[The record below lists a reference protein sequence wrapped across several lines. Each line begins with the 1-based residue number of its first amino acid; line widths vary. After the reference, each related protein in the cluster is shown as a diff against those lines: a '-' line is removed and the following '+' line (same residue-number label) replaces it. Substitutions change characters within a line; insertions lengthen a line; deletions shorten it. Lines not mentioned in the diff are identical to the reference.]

1 MNEQLDNFFHAF
13 SKVAILIPIVV
24 VILILVVRLGFRS
37 STVTSKA
44 PVEKVVSPTLEQVSS
59 SSSDLKLNIT
69 GESVCNVSYA
79 DKTAKVYIKNKK
91 VSVILNEKIK
101 KHFIL
106 NGDCLYRFDDGT
118 YSGEKTCGLK
128 TLVDMVGL
136 FPLDF
141 ETLLQI
147 VPKNTKISGFD
158 TAALSKLD
166 LKAIKKSCQEVPV
179 SESNFVVPTSIL
191 FKNIA
196 K

>member
-37 STVTSKA
+37 SAVTPTP
-44 PVEKVVSPTLEQVSS
+44 PVEKIVSPTLERVSS
-59 SSSDLKLNIT
+59 PSSDLKLNIA
-69 GESVCNVSYA
+69 GESVCDVSYA

-91 VSVILNEKIK
+91 VSVVLNEKIK

-106 NGDCLYRFDDGT
+106 SGDCFYRFDDGS

-141 ETLLQI
+141 GTLIQI
-147 VPKNTKISGFD
+147 VPKNMKISGFD

-166 LKAIKKSCQEVPV
+166 LNAIKKSCQEMPV
-179 SESNFVVPTSIL
+179 GESNFLVPTSIL